1 MSSTQSTTD
10 GIEDAEAALDRRKRY
25 KRLVYGAMAVGIVGY
40 LVLLGAWNVYG
51 GDMLAVAGVA
61 VYWLG
66 LVVGMGVYYRSP
78 VAIDDER
85 DERIASEAA
94 GLTLTVAAG
103 VLILGGPGMVTL
115 SQTGVYEAPPE
126 FAGAMWGYAALFGV
140 FAVAMG
146 YAERKF
152 A

>member
-1 MSSTQSTTD
+1 MSSTRSTTD
-10 GIEDAEAALDRRKRY
+10 GIEDAEAALERRKRY
-25 KRLVYGAMAVGIVGY
+25 TRLVYGAMAVGIVGY
-40 LVLLGAWNVYG
+40 LLLLGAWNVYG
-51 GDMLAVAGVA
+51 GDLLAVTGVA

-66 LVVGMGVYYRSP
+66 LAVGMGIYHRSP
-78 VAIDDER
+78 VSIEDER

-94 GLTLTVAAG
+94 GLTLTVAAA

-126 FAGAMWGYAALFGV
+126 FAGAMWAYAALFGV
-140 FAVAMG
+140 FAIAMA
-146 YAERKF
+146 YSERKF